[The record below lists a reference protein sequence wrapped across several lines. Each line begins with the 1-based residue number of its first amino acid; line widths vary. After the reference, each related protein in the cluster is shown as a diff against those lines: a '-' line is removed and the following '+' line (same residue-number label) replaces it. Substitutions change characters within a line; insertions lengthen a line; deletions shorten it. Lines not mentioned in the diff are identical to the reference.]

1 MDGWKKKSKSELFTI
16 KSNVD
21 PRISKWIGCNPS
33 NCTQLFIMIKIIVH
47 LNCPFCLKVFNLPEG
62 PPVLPVRRS
71 HHSSQRSDGGVVEV
85 EALAVV
91 AEDA

>member
-1 MDGWKKKSKSELFTI
+1 
-16 KSNVD
+16 
-21 PRISKWIGCNPS
+21 
-33 NCTQLFIMIKIIVH
+33 MIKIIVH
-47 LNCPFCLKVFNLPEG
+47 LNCPLCLKVFNLPEG

-71 HHSSQRSDGGVVEV
+71 HHSSQRSDRGVVEV